1 MCVFD
6 AMRKTVSSNSTN
18 AAQTNPVCCVFVE
31 RRRRRQNGIACDYR
45 TNLSS
50 LSDVFTSE
58 EKVLYWCY
66 LLYFFRGIMSTT
78 SIKLSDELKQRA
90 TVIAQNLGITP
101 HAFMVDAIRKAS
113 EAAEKQA
120 EFVAQAKAAHKKMVK
135 TGLGFEHDEVHR
147 YLRERIANANA
158 NSNATSSTKKAK
170 STPPKAKSWRG

>member
-1 MCVFD
+1 
-6 AMRKTVSSNSTN
+6 
-18 AAQTNPVCCVFVE
+18 
-31 RRRRRQNGIACDYR
+31 
-45 TNLSS
+45 
-50 LSDVFTSE
+50 
-58 EKVLYWCY
+58 
-66 LLYFFRGIMSTT
+66 MSTT

-90 TVIAQNLGITP
+90 TAIAQNLGITP

-135 TGLGFEHDEVHR
+135 TGLGFEHDEVHS

-170 STPPKAKSWRG
+170 ITPPKAKSWRD